1 LKQKKNNNVLIAHP
15 NSEDEMSVIKAFFNA
30 LNIKFEIAEESPY
43 NSKFVE
49 KIKKIQKSTNRTEV
63 NPEDLW
69 GSIGLQ

>member
-1 LKQKKNNNVLIAHP
+1 MKNNNVLIAHP

-30 LNIKFEIAEESPY
+30 LNIKFEIAEESSY
-43 NSKFVE
+43 DSKFVE
-49 KIKKIQKSTNRTEV
+49 KIKKIQKSSNRTEV

>member
-1 LKQKKNNNVLIAHP
+1 MKNNNVLIAHP